1 MELKLLVMKVVRK
14 SVGSTHRSDCCWL
27 DDCSKTSKI
36 HLVDVFRHSVEHLL
50 NLNYLL
56 GLLNRQNSKHELF
69 AFTCNCRTLL
79 LQCIVYQWI
88 GPSSIH
94 SYR

>member
-1 MELKLLVMKVVRK
+1 MVQIVAGLMIVRK
-14 SVGSTHRSDCCWL
+14 TTETL
-27 DDCSKTSKI
+27 
-36 HLVDVFRHSVEHLL
+36 LVDVFGRSVEHLL

-56 GLLNRQNSKHELF
+56 GLLNRQNFKHELF